1 MARVRGAALGLGE
14 PWLGACLEGTAGSSV
29 RGREAGPGCICP
41 SGSEGRT
48 WAPGV
53 GVGQQD

>member
-1 MARVRGAALGLGE
+1 MGTGE
-14 PWLGACLEGTAGSSV
+14 PWLGAHLQGMAGSRV
-29 RGREAGPGCICP
+29 RGRQAGPEYICP

-48 WAPGV
+48 RAAGV